1 LGILTGALHLFLQKK
16 TYIFAYIRLKIK
28 PMKKSILM
36 VLLCAIVQ
44 IGFAQDKVE
53 QYCEVI
59 VNGKTFSSQI
69 TATIIYGRTSLIISS
84 NVPKE
89 KKDFDTLT
97 DALNYMG
104 ALGWKLVSRDRKG
117 LRDDDYWSFIFKKD
131 LVRTE
136 EKPADTKSTN

>member
-1 LGILTGALHLFLQKK
+1 
-16 TYIFAYIRLKIK
+16 
-28 PMKKSILM
+28 MKKITLIM
-36 VLLCAIVQ
+36 LLCAIVQ

-59 VNGKTFSSQI
+59 VNGKTFSSQV

-131 LVRTE
+131 LVRME